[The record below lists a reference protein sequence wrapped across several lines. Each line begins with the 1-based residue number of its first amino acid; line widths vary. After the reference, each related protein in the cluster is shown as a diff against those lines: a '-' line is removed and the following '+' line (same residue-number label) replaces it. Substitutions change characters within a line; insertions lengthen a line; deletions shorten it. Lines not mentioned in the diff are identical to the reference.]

1 VEGFYTG
8 LKKMKKSK
16 KLIINTDGSSL
27 SNPGPAGIGIVVYNN
42 QNDIIEKISKYIG
55 KATNNVA
62 EYKAIIEALNFAK
75 DFGADEVMIR
85 SDSELI
91 VKQINGSYRVKD
103 KKLKILL
110 KEALNL
116 TGNFSTFSIVH
127 IPREE
132 NRIADD
138 LAKRAAA
145 LE

>member
-1 VEGFYTG
+1 
-8 LKKMKKSK
+8 MKKSK
-16 KLIINTDGSSL
+16 KLTINTDGSSL
-27 SNPGPAGIGIVVYNN
+27 SNPGPAGIGIVVYND

-62 EYKAIIEALNFAK
+62 EYKALIEALNFAK
-75 DFGADEVMIR
+75 DFGADKVRIK

-91 VKQINGSYRVKD
+91 VKQINGNYMVRD

-116 TGNFSTFSIVH
+116 IEKIPTFSIIH

-132 NRIADD
+132 NKIADN
-138 LAKRAAA
+138 LAKRAAT